1 MGKIKMTAKVPK
13 IVMIKKKTAKSP
25 GTGEAGKI
33 AVVGAFKTTETNPK
47 LFTSLSDAQETFGDD
62 TTFDGCAAL
71 PYLFMSGATSVLAVN
86 VSTESSGTWT
96 KTVDATNLAAS
107 LAKIK
112 GEDWDILFVAAA
124 ITDAFATLIDTY
136 LEACFTAKYPAG
148 FVGALTGQT
157 DAANITTAGKAG
169 DQCYGLLTQQL
180 TVNGTQLSVLNSA
193 AYYCGLIAGMKVG
206 NTMTMKTVP
215 GVTAVN
221 PELSFET
228 GGSGKALLEAGITT
242 VKCMNRNTGKYVVV
256 NSEQPNGYDL
266 YINRVRDYVVK
277 EMALHD
283 FLGERNRDATLEE
296 IKHEIMRVKSVCIDT
311 LDLLKDIDFEV
322 IKKSANTV
330 DIHITRLL
338 FDGIITEIDV
348 YVTVEVE

>member
-1 MGKIKMTAKVPK
+1 MTAKIPK
-13 IVMIKKKTAKSP
+13 IVVYNKKSAKSP

-33 AVVGAFKTTETNPK
+33 AVIGAFKTAETNPK
-47 LFTSLSDAQETFGDD
+47 LFTSLDDAQTSFGND

-86 VSTESSGTWT
+86 VATESSGTWT
-96 KTVDATNLAAS
+96 KTVDSTNLAAA

-124 ITDAFATLIDTY
+124 ITDAFIAIIDAY
-136 LEACFTAKYPAG
+136 LDTTWSMKYPSG
-148 FVGALTGQT
+148 FIGALTGGT
-157 DAANITTAGKAG
+157 DSANVTTASAAG
-169 DQCYGLLTQQL
+169 QHCYGLLTQQL

-193 AYYCGLIAGMKVG
+193 AYYCGLIAGMPVG

-215 GVTAVN
+215 YVTAVS

-228 GGSGKALLEAGITT
+228 AGSGKTLLEAGITT
-242 VKCMNRNTGKYVVV
+242 VKPVDRGTGRHVVV
-256 NSEQPNGYDL
+256 NSEQPNGLDL
-266 YINRVRDYVVK
+266 YVNRVRDYVVK
-277 EMALHD
+277 ALALHD
-283 FLGERNRDATLEE
+283 FLGERNSETTLNE
-296 IKHEIMRVKSVCIDT
+296 IKQEVDRVKNECTKT
-311 LDLLKDIDFEV
+311 LNLLKDIEFTVE
-322 IKKSANTV
+322 KKSADTV
-330 DIHITRLL
+330 DIHIQKLL